1 MFLRILTVVMF
12 VLGSAIGLTVNAYAG
27 DPFTVGGVHV
37 DATAEDALIAQTEA
51 IAQGQ
56 VTAANILIKR
66 MSLASERRAKGFAG
80 VSAEDGPKMIRA
92 LEITNEKRSANR
104 YLGDI
109 SVAFNR
115 AAVEQYMRAKGL
127 RIIATQSRKRL
138 VIPAVQGQD
147 LWEPSP
153 WSYAW
158 RRANIDHA
166 LTPMQTITPSVD
178 VLRVIRNPNTRALNM
193 QKLQAVGRVYG
204 LQQILIVNATREGTG
219 YSATIQDIAV
229 DTETSRYLGRV
240 RGLTAAETMR
250 KVVRKV
256 ENDWKA
262 SAVTAVNAETVI
274 LPVSILY
281 RSHAEWVGLKD
292 VINGSAQI
300 RSAQLEAV
308 SKSGAL
314 MSLYYGG
321 DIDRLRNE
329 LAFKGVSLREDEELG
344 MVLTRTSYR

>member
-12 VLGSAIGLTVNAYAG
+12 VLSSAIGLTVNAYAG

-37 DATAEDALIAQTEA
+37 DATAEDALLAQTEA

-166 LTPMQTITPSVD
+166 LTPMQTITPSMD
-178 VLRVIRNPNTRALNM
+178 VLRVI
-193 QKLQAVGRVYG
+193 YG

-314 MSLYYGG
+314 MLLYYGG
-321 DIDRLRNE
+321 DIGRLRNE

-344 MVLTRTSYR
+344 MILTRTSYR